1 VRDRGGASL
10 ERDGDLGH
18 PEDAVAIA
26 LAVYALIFTLD
37 TRFVGAGWLFGVAV
51 AFQPLVL
58 LMLPVLHAVA
68 GRQRMPGLI
77 IRSVVHRKFGQK
89 PRWRQRR
96 NQRRRVDGH
105 PADID

>member
-1 VRDRGGASL
+1 VTEAVLLWNVTVIWGIPRMRLQSPLLSMRSSSRWTQGSLVRVGSL
-10 ERDGDLGH
+10 E
-18 PEDAVAIA
+18 
-26 LAVYALIFTLD
+26 F
-37 TRFVGAGWLFGVAV
+37 AV

-58 LMLPVLHAVA
+58 LMLPVLLAVA

-96 NQRRRVDGH
+96 NQRRRVNGH